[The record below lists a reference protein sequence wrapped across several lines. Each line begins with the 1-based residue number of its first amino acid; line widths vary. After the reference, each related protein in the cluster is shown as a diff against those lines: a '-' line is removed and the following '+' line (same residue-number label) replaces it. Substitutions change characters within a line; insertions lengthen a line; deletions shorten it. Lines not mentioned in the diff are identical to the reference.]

1 MLLFYQLIVFDS
13 LDDDTRRS
21 QDYLNVHVYEE
32 EATRTVLAVFA
43 LRGAKKSPS
52 SINEHLKCRL
62 LKIKL

>member
-21 QDYLNVHVYEE
+21 QDYLNVHVYEV
-32 EATRTVLAVFA
+32 ATRTVLVVFA